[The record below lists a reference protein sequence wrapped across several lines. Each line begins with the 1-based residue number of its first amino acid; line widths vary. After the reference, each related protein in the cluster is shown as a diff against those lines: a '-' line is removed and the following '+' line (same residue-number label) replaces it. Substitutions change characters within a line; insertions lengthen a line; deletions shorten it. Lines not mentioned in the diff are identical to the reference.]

1 MGDKAGT
8 AEVIRA
14 LLAALG
20 DEKEHV
26 RRNACEALG
35 KMGDKAGTAE
45 VIRALLAALGDEK
58 EHVRRNA
65 CEALG

>member
-35 KMGDKAGTAE
+35 NMGDKAGTAE
-45 VIRALLAALGDEK
+45 VIRALLSALGDKNEN
-58 EHVRRNA
+58 VRSSA